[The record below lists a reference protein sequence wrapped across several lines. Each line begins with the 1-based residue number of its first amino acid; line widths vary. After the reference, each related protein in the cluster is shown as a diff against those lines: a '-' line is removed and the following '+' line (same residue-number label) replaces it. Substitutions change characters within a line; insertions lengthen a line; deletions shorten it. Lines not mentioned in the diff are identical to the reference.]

1 MLEKDDWKIN
11 RNDIEKVTEDLCQ
24 SFEKD
29 RQRFLCG
36 EGVPWL
42 EHELERY
49 SPEPWLRGV
58 GSGMQVYQMWMSS
71 SILLLASCNW

>member
-11 RNDIEKVTEDLCQ
+11 RNDI
-24 SFEKD
+24 EKD

-49 SPEPWLRGV
+49 SPEPQLRGV
-58 GSGMQVYQMWMSS
+58 GLGMQVYQMWMSS
-71 SILLLASCNW
+71 LILLLASWNW